1 MSDQRTRLY
10 VDMDGT
16 LAEFRPVNRLET
28 LYEWGYFVDLQPNPN
43 VVEAVRQIIREHPE
57 VEVNVLSAYLSD
69 SNFALQEKNDWLDR
83 YLPEIREEH
92 RIFLPCGTDKKQ
104 YIPGGIRSTDVLLDD
119 YTLNLSQWEPPA
131 RGLKLLNG
139 INHTKKTWQG
149 DRIRFDREPSEMVE
163 NILAVVGGSK
173 HLYDDLPDKNQD
185 PRPPQE
191 VLMKNTVVV
200 NAFGGPGA
208 GKTTACFDIVS
219 EFKKRGFVAD
229 YVPEYATELVWD
241 NNLSM
246 LDGTEEHQR
255 LLLAEQKHRIDRLI
269 GKVDFVVTDS
279 PLLLNITYNKQLTPE
294 YEKTVRDYFGQ
305 YNNFTFVIE
314 RDDSKFTEKGRI
326 HNLSESK
333 EKDKEIRQ
341 MLSSFGIYYGTYRHD
356 TVGKI
361 IDNAIVTLRRTESGA
376 FEQRIDSP
384 SDPGKPQ
391 PVIQGTIK
399 FYDSKTQARR
409 LLLVIGQTENQELV
423 CLGITSA
430 NPNKDHEKYVSTV
443 PLPKATKNRLKY
455 DIYVKCDVE
464 YIIAQDSLYADIAP
478 MPPRI
483 SNAEYNKVM
492 AVYESLKRQ
501 SLVKRVQNTVEPKK
515 DEFEKLRKKVIQ
527 EVENYKRDPKV
538 VAELVEFR
546 ARFYNYS
553 INNVLLIRAQNR
565 AATFVASYKDWKKH
579 GYNVNRG
586 EKGIKILVP
595 YEVTYYRGKNGEW
608 ENVRTAPREI
618 LDKVYQGQ
626 IETRKQTYFTVGH
639 VFDISQTTC
648 PPADYPKFYDMG
660 YESAGHAAVY
670 ECVKAF
676 AERSGFQV
684 IEDAISSIALK
695 GFYKPADDTI
705 TINSRLAD
713 SEKLATIT
721 HEFAHALMHKTS
733 TQPIAVVEFEAE
745 CLSHM
750 ILSRFGFPTSDVNK
764 DYLAT
769 YYSKIKADELQLEKN
784 FQRISKAYNHAVD
797 GIDRTLAGRGIEIG
811 LERQQKRQNERFV
824 APAEQVTQNFL
835 QDIE

>member
-1 MSDQRTRLY
+1 MSDQKMRLY

-28 LYEWGYFVDLQPNPN
+28 LYEQGYFAYLKPHPN
-43 VVEAVRQIIREHPE
+43 VVGAIRQIVREHPE

-69 SNFALQEKNDWLDR
+69 SNYALQEKNLWLDR
-83 YLPEIREEH
+83 YLPEIRAEH

-119 YTLNLSQWEPPA
+119 YTMNLSQWEPPA

-139 INHTKKTWQG
+139 INHTKKAWQG
-149 DRIRFDREPSEMVE
+149 DRIRFDRKPAELAE
-163 NILAVVGGSK
+163 NIMAVLEGAR
-173 HLYDDLPDKNQD
+173 HIYD
-185 PRPPQE
+185 E
-191 VLMKNTVVV
+191 NT
-200 NAFGGPGA
+200 NEEPIGMSPMLLKPGA
-208 GKTTACFDIVS
+208 EV
-219 EFKKRGFVAD
+219 
-229 YVPEYATELVWD
+229 
-241 NNLSM
+241 
-246 LDGTEEHQR
+246 
-255 LLLAEQKHRIDRLI
+255 
-269 GKVDFVVTDS
+269 
-279 PLLLNITYNKQLTPE
+279 
-294 YEKTVRDYFGQ
+294 
-305 YNNFTFVIE
+305 
-314 RDDSKFTEKGRI
+314 
-326 HNLSESK
+326 
-333 EKDKEIRQ
+333 
-341 MLSSFGIYYGTYRHD
+341 
-356 TVGKI
+356 
-361 IDNAIVTLRRTESGA
+361 
-376 FEQRIDSP
+376 FEQGISAP
-384 SDPGKPQ
+384 FDPDNPQ
-391 PVIQGTIK
+391 RVIQGTIK

-409 LLLVIGQTENQELV
+409 LLLVVGRTENQELI

-443 PLPKATKNRLKY
+443 PLPKTAENRLKY
-455 DIYVKCDVE
+455 ESHVKCDVE
-464 YIIAQDSLYADIAP
+464 YIIAQDSVYADITP

-515 DEFEKLRKKVIQ
+515 DEFEKLRRKVIQ
-527 EVENYKRDPKV
+527 EAEAYKRDPKI

-546 ARFYNYS
+546 ARFYSYS

-626 IETRKQTYFTVGH
+626 IETWKQTYFTVGH

-733 TQPIAVVEFEAE
+733 TQPVAVVEFEAE

-769 YYSKIKADELQLEKN
+769 YYSKIKADELQLEKS

-797 GIDRTLAGRGIEIG
+797 GIDKTLAGRGIGIG